1 MKIERNFRKLSAPR
15 FGAYSA
21 RIGKIFL
28 LLLISLNIYCGKQD
42 TRNLPNNFLLMNATR
57 SDSIVLQAI
66 KPPEYV
72 NRFWIE
78 GGAWLG
84 DPLPAEAELFY
95 VIGKDSADLWFVGY
109 SFKQKAIQI
118 FHPQNQQNFPPVIS
132 DNQVPI
138 SSKGIRII
146 PPNNKIYFKLIIYS
160 DQKAKVEVNG
170 VPLQFDFPLNLSDIR
185 ILGYYARQA
194 TVKWEKMKQRGD

>member
-1 MKIERNFRKLSAPR
+1 MKIERNFRKLSAR
-15 FGAYSA
+15 LLGDYSA
-21 RIGKIFL
+21 WFGITLL
-28 LLLISLNIYCGKQD
+28 LLLISLNISCGKQD
-42 TRNLPNNFLLMNATR
+42 TRNLPGNFLRMNATR

-109 SFKQKAIQI
+109 SFKQKAIRI
-118 FHPQNQQNFPPVIS
+118 FHPQDQQKIPPVIS

-138 SSKGIRII
+138 RSKSIRII
-146 PPNNKIYFKLIIYS
+146 PPNNKLYFKLIIYS

-170 VPLQFDFPLNLSDIR
+170 VPLQFDFPLNFSDIR
-185 ILGYYARQA
+185 IVGYYAKRA